1 MKRIYHAYFKVFI
14 VMGTLFATI
23 PQTLTG
29 QPFQSDTLWVNQVY
43 SPPVIEGDPTDNC
56 WDSAAWEPLNQVWIP
71 WGGTMDSADF
81 HGRYKVLWSSAEN
94 LLYVLAEITDDVYV
108 DGYVYSSVP
117 GSGNNYP
124 DYDVLEVFIDENA
137 SKGKH
142 VFDATGQTGIDWGY
156 NGENALSYHI
166 MANEPDEGEAVTTI
180 DVCDIAGVSWADYW
194 IPNYKTHLPEFA
206 LAKLAGKYYWEFSCK
221 VYDENLDPGN
231 PSENNLVSL
240 SSGKIM
246 GLSFAYCDNDE
257 AGTQRDNFI
266 GSVWVPEEHYNDH
279 WMNADDFRA
288 ARLQGK
294 AIPTGNATGTE
305 PLSYTVYDPVSRKV
319 EFTAISTSGQLS
331 VFNIHGTLVDRI
343 SWPSGSQNRVY
354 DLSFEYLPNGIYL
367 FTFSSGE
374 RRSVSKI
381 CVY

>member
-1 MKRIYHAYFKVFI
+1 
-14 VMGTLFATI
+14 MGTLFATI
-23 PQTLTG
+23 PHTLTG
-29 QPFQSDTLWVNQVY
+29 QPFQSDTLWVNQVQ
-43 SPPVIEGDPTDNC
+43 SPPVIDGDPTDNS

-71 WGGTMDSADF
+71 WGGTMDTADF
-81 HGRYKVLWSSAEN
+81 QGRYKVIWSSAEN

-108 DGYVYSSVP
+108 DGYVYNSVP

-142 VFDATGQTGIDWGY
+142 VFDGTGQTGIDWGY

-166 MANEPDEGEAVTTI
+166 MANEPDEGGTVTTI

-194 IPNYKTHLPEFA
+194 IPNYNTHLPEFA
-206 LAKLAGKYYWEFSCK
+206 LTKFARKYFWEFSFK

-231 PSENNLVSL
+231 PSEDNLVSL

-257 AGTQRDNFI
+257 AGTERDNFI

-279 WMNADDFRA
+279 WMNAGDFRA
-288 ARLQGK
+288 ARLQGN
-294 AIPTGNATGTE
+294 AIPTGNATGAE
-305 PLSYTVYDPVSRKV
+305 PLSYTLYDPVSRKV
-319 EFTAISTSGQLS
+319 KFKASSASGHVS
-331 VFNIHGTLVDRI
+331 VFNIHGTLVERI
-343 SWPSGSQNRVY
+343 YWPSGSQNTMY
-354 DLSFEYLPNGIYL
+354 DLSFENLPDGIYI
-367 FTFSSGE
+367 FTFISGE

-381 CVY
+381 SIY